1 MISTGDMKRG
11 ATIELDGRV
20 YQVMEFAH
28 IKMGRGS
35 AQMRMKLRDVRRGD
49 IIERTFQAGEKWP
62 RVRVERVAM
71 QYSYAEGDLFY
82 FMNTETYDQVPLTRD
97 QVGEAMNFLAENGTC
112 DVLFLGD
119 EPIGIELPASVVL
132 KVAQSDPGHEGRHGD
147 RRDEARDD
155 GDRARRQRTAVRQRR
170 RQAPDQHG
178 HRRVPGARLGR
189 SQVAGLRD
197 DYPS

>member
-62 RVRVERVAM
+62 RVRVERVPM
-71 QYSYAEGDLFY
+71 QFSYTDDDIMY
-82 FMNTETYDQVPLTRD
+82 FMNTETYDQVPLTPTRS
-97 QVGEAMNFLAENGTC
+97 AT
-112 DVLFLGD
+112 
-119 EPIGIELPASVVL
+119 
-132 KVAQSDPGHEGRHGD
+132 
-147 RRDEARDD
+147 RRTSSP
-155 GDRARRQRTAVRQRR
+155 RTAPATCCSSATSRSASSCRR
-170 RQAPDQHG
+170 
-178 HRRVPGARLGR
+178 
-189 SQVAGLRD
+189 
-197 DYPS
+197 PSC

>member
-49 IIERTFQAGEKWP
+49 LIERSFQAGEKWP
-62 RVRVERVAM
+62 RVRVERVSM
-71 QYSYAEGDLFY
+71 QLSYIEDDIIN
-82 FMNTETYDQVPLTRD
+82 FMNTETFDQVPLTRD
-97 QVGEAMNFLAENGTC
+97 QVGDAMNFIGENGQC

-119 EPIGIELPASVVL
+119 EPIGIELASSVVL
-132 KVAQSDPGHEGRHGD
+132 TITKCDPGLKGDTATGATKPATLETGLVVNVPLFVNEGDKIKVNTESGQYQ
-147 RRDEARDD
+147 E
-155 GDRARRQRTAVRQRR
+155 RA
-170 RQAPDQHG
+170 
-178 HRRVPGARLGR
+178 
-189 SQVAGLRD
+189 
-197 DYPS
+197 

>member
-1 MISTGDMKRG
+1 MISTGEMKRG

-20 YQVMEFAH
+20 YQVMEFSH

-62 RVRVERVAM
+62 RVRVERVPM
-71 QYSYAEGDLFY
+71 QFSYAEGDLNY

-119 EPIGIELPASVVL
+119 EPIGIELPASVAL
-132 KVAQSDPGHEGRHGD
+132 KITRCDPGVKGDTATGATKPATLETGLVVNVPLFVNEGD
-147 RRDEARDD
+147 RIKVNTSTGEYQE
-155 GDRARRQRTAVRQRR
+155 RA
-170 RQAPDQHG
+170 
-178 HRRVPGARLGR
+178 
-189 SQVAGLRD
+189 
-197 DYPS
+197 

>member
-1 MISTGDMKRG
+1 MISTSDMKRG

-35 AQMRMKLRDVRRGD
+35 AQMRMKLRDVRKGD

-62 RVRVERVAM
+62 RVRVERVPM
-71 QYSYAEGDLFY
+71 QFSYAEDNIMH
-82 FMNTETYDQVPLTRD
+82 FMNTETYDQVPLTLD
-97 QVGEAMNFLAENGTC
+97 QVGDARYYLPENGTC

-132 KVAQSDPGHEGRHGD
+132 KVTECEPGVKGDTATGATKPAKLETGLVVNVPLFVNEGD
-147 RRDEARDD
+147 RIKVNTTTGEYQE
-155 GDRARRQRTAVRQRR
+155 RA
-170 RQAPDQHG
+170 
-178 HRRVPGARLGR
+178 
-189 SQVAGLRD
+189 
-197 DYPS
+197 

>member
-20 YQVMEFAH
+20 YQVMEFHH

-49 IIERTFQAGEKWP
+49 IIERSFQAGEKWP

-71 QYSYAEGDLFY
+71 QFSYADGAIMY
-82 FMNTETYDQVPLTRD
+82 FMNTETYDQVPLTEE
-97 QVGEAMNFLAENGTC
+97 QVGDAKDYLPENGQC

-119 EPIGIELPASVVL
+119 EPIGIELPSSVVMT
-132 KVAQSDPGHEGRHGD
+132 VAQCEPGVKGDTATGATKPARMETGLVVNVPLFVNEGD
-147 RRDEARDD
+147 RIKVNTGTGEYQE
-155 GDRARRQRTAVRQRR
+155 RA
-170 RQAPDQHG
+170 
-178 HRRVPGARLGR
+178 
-189 SQVAGLRD
+189 
-197 DYPS
+197 

>member
-71 QYSYAEGDLFY
+71 QYSYSDGELYY
-82 FMNTETYDQVPLTRD
+82 FMNSETYDQVPLTKD
-97 QVGEAMNFLAENGTC
+97 QVGEAMDYLAENGTC
-112 DVLFLGD
+112 DVLFLG
-119 EPIGIELPASVVL
+119 EEAIGIELPSSVVL
-132 KVAQSDPGHEGRHGD
+132 KVAECEPGIKGDTATGATKPAKMETGLVVNVPLFINEGD
-147 RRDEARDD
+147 RLKINTSTGQYQE
-155 GDRARRQRTAVRQRR
+155 RA
-170 RQAPDQHG
+170 
-178 HRRVPGARLGR
+178 
-189 SQVAGLRD
+189 
-197 DYPS
+197 

>member
-1 MISTGDMKRG
+1 MISTGDMKKG

-20 YQVMEFAH
+20 YQVMDFNH

-62 RVRVERVAM
+62 RVRVDRVPM
-71 QYSYAEGDLFY
+71 QFSYAEDNIMY
-82 FMNTETYDQVPLTRD
+82 FMNTETYDQVPLTLD
-97 QVGEAMNFLAENGTC
+97 QVGDARYYLPENGTC

-132 KVAQSDPGHEGRHGD
+132 TITKCEPGVKGDTATGATKPATLETGLVVQVPLFVNEGEKIRVNTATG
-147 RRDEARDD
+147 EYQE
-155 GDRARRQRTAVRQRR
+155 RA
-170 RQAPDQHG
+170 
-178 HRRVPGARLGR
+178 
-189 SQVAGLRD
+189 
-197 DYPS
+197 

>member
-20 YQVMEFAH
+20 YQVMEFSH

-35 AQMRMKLRDVRRGD
+35 AQRGMKMRDVRRGD

-62 RVRVERVAM
+62 RVRVERVPM
-71 QYSYAEGDLFY
+71 QFSYAEGDLNY

-119 EPIGIELPASVVL
+119 EPIGIELPSSVVL
-132 KVAQSDPGHEGRHGD
+132 TISRCDPGVKGDTATGATKPATLETGLVVNVPLFVNEGD
-147 RRDEARDD
+147 RIKVNTTTAEYQE
-155 GDRARRQRTAVRQRR
+155 RA
-170 RQAPDQHG
+170 
-178 HRRVPGARLGR
+178 
-189 SQVAGLRD
+189 
-197 DYPS
+197 

>member
-49 IIERTFQAGEKWP
+49 IVERTFQAGEKWP
-62 RVRVERVAM
+62 RVRVERVPM
-71 QYSYAEGDLFY
+71 QLSYVEDNMY
-82 FMNTETYDQVPLTRD
+82 HFMNTETYDQVPLSAA
-97 QVGEAMNFLAENGTC
+97 QVGDAKDYIPENGTC

-119 EPIGIELPASVVL
+119 EPIGIELPASVALTIVECEPGVKGDTATGATKPARMETGL
-132 KVAQSDPGHEGRHGD
+132 IVNVPLFINEGERIKVNTSTGEYQE
-147 RRDEARDD
+147 
-155 GDRARRQRTAVRQRR
+155 RA
-170 RQAPDQHG
+170 
-178 HRRVPGARLGR
+178 
-189 SQVAGLRD
+189 
-197 DYPS
+197 

>member
-49 IIERTFQAGEKWP
+49 LIERSFQAGEKWP
-62 RVRVERVAM
+62 RVRVDRVSM
-71 QYSYAEGDLFY
+71 QFSYAEDSIMN
-82 FMNTETYDQVPLTRD
+82 FMNTETYDQVPLTID
-97 QVGEAMNFLAENGTC
+97 QVGEAKNFLAENGTC
-112 DVLFLGD
+112 EVLFLGE

-132 KVAQSDPGHEGRHGD
+132 KVTRCDPGLKGDTATGATKPATLETGLVVNVPLFVNEGDSIKVNTGTG
-147 RRDEARDD
+147 EYQE
-155 GDRARRQRTAVRQRR
+155 RA
-170 RQAPDQHG
+170 
-178 HRRVPGARLGR
+178 
-189 SQVAGLRD
+189 
-197 DYPS
+197 

>member
-1 MISTGDMKRG
+1 MISTSDMKRG

-35 AQMRMKLRDVRRGD
+35 AQMRMKLRDVRKGD

-62 RVRVERVAM
+62 RVRVERVPM
-71 QYSYAEGDLFY
+71 QFSYAEDNIMH
-82 FMNTETYDQVPLTRD
+82 FMNTETYDQVPLTLD
-97 QVGEAMNFLAENGTC
+97 QVGDARYYLPENGTC

-132 KVAQSDPGHEGRHGD
+132 KITECEPGVKGDTATGATKPAKMETGLVVNVPLFVNEGD
-147 RRDEARDD
+147 RIKVNTATGEYQE
-155 GDRARRQRTAVRQRR
+155 RA
-170 RQAPDQHG
+170 
-178 HRRVPGARLGR
+178 
-189 SQVAGLRD
+189 
-197 DYPS
+197 

>member
-20 YQVMEFAH
+20 YQVMEFDH

-49 IIERTFQAGEKWP
+49 TIERSFQAGEKWP
-62 RVRVERVAM
+62 RVRVERVRDAVLLRRRRHH
-71 QYSYAEGDLFY
+71 ALHEHRDLR
-82 FMNTETYDQVPLTRD
+82 PGARSRPTRS
-97 QVGEAMNFLAENGTC
+97 ATRRTTCPRTATC

-132 KVAQSDPGHEGRHGD
+132 TVTKCEPGVKGD
-147 RRDEARDD
+147 TAPGRDEARDD
-155 GDRARRQRTAVRQRR
+155 GDRPRRQRPALHQRG
-170 RQAPDQHG
+170 RQAQGQHVTG
-178 HRRVPGARLGR
+178 EYQERA
-189 SQVAGLRD
+189 
-197 DYPS
+197 

>member
-62 RVRVERVAM
+62 RVRVERIAM
-71 QYSYAEGDLFY
+71 QFSYGEDDIMY
-82 FMNTETYDQVPLTRD
+82 FMNTETYDQVPLTKA
-97 QVGEAMNFLAENGTC
+97 QVGDAKDFLAENGTC

-119 EPIGIELPASVVL
+119 EPIGIELPSSVVL
-132 KVAQSDPGHEGRHGD
+132 KITKCDPGVKGDTATGATKPATLETGLVVNVPLFVNEGD
-147 RRDEARDD
+147 RIKVNTST
-155 GDRARRQRTAVRQRR
+155 GDYQERA
-170 RQAPDQHG
+170 
-178 HRRVPGARLGR
+178 
-189 SQVAGLRD
+189 
-197 DYPS
+197 

>member
-49 IIERTFQAGEKWP
+49 IIERSFQAGEKWP

-97 QVGEAMNFLAENGTC
+97 QVGEALNFLAENGTC

-119 EPIGIELPASVVL
+119 EPIGIELPSSVVL
-132 KVAQSDPGHEGRHGD
+132 KVVKSDPGMKGDTATGATKPATMETGLVVNVPLFVNEGD
-147 RRDEARDD
+147 RLRINTGTGEYQE
-155 GDRARRQRTAVRQRR
+155 RA
-170 RQAPDQHG
+170 
-178 HRRVPGARLGR
+178 
-189 SQVAGLRD
+189 
-197 DYPS
+197 